1 MSKVVHTGDIGDSLI
16 KDYVDLFSTYSF
28 KNELYAKVSLHV
40 IIGQLLS
47 KPILSPDKKSVRG
60 IPVYYM
66 MGSRKLDT
74 RLHLLLIKPQGTG
87 KGAGFGFVERMARA
101 LGLDF
106 QSLTEAT
113 DAGLV
118 GTLDKD
124 EEGNRVILEGLLASA
139 DIIGMEEA
147 SVLFDLSS
155 DFSKKNMTYMQIT
168 MNALSDSSCFISK
181 KLGPEMIEFK
191 PHASFLLLTYPPDK
205 LVDKLLKTGF
215 MDRIICVFENVT
227 LEDRLHVIKTMSE
240 HINKM
245 TKKDYDKDF
254 DSVRKRLGRVVEF
267 WTKNQNSNTCVEI
280 PKEVH
285 GHLIDVIDEFSR
297 KILDASPK
305 AREKLEHFV
314 SRLYEVLIKLSVHHA
329 ILDMRK
335 TLNVSD
341 VMYARMLYMPIWK
354 NLIISVESL
363 LIISDIERHRRYRIV
378 RQSLEEYDRIVRE
391 EKFPH
396 VRDKV
401 WVRRLTMIEN
411 LQVKWDHCS
420 METASNSL
428 EQLEKHHTNEEMDKT
443 FGRVSKGFHKDKF
456 FERKTVGSLL
466 YLKKIRDLK

>member
-1 MSKVVHTGDIGDSLI
+1 M
-16 KDYVDLFSTYSF
+16 
-28 KNELYAKVSLHV
+28 
-40 IIGQLLS
+40 LS
-47 KPILSPDKKSVRG
+47 RPILTPDKKAVKS

-87 KGAGFGFVERMARA
+87 KGAGFGFVERMAKG

-124 EEGNRVILEGLLASA
+124 DEGNRIILEGLLASA
-139 DIIGMEEA
+139 DIVGLEEA

-168 MNALSDSSCFISK
+168 MNALTDSSCFISK

-215 MDRIICVFENVT
+215 MDRIICVFEDVT
-227 LEDRLHVIKTMSE
+227 LQDRLEVIEQMSE

-245 TKKDYDKDF
+245 SKKDYDKEF
-254 DSVRKRLGRVVEF
+254 EKVRKRLEKVLDF
-267 WTKNQNSNTCVEI
+267 WTKNKNTNTCIKI
-280 PKEVH
+280 PKAVH
-285 GHLIDVIDEFSR
+285 QNLIEVIDEFAR

-305 AREKLEHFV
+305 AREKLEHFI
-314 SRLYEVLIKLSVHHA
+314 SRLYEVLIKLSIHHA
-329 ILDMRK
+329 ILDMRS

-341 VMYARMLYMPIWK
+341 VMYARMLYMPIWT
-354 NLIISVESL
+354 NLIISIESL
-363 LIISDIERHRRYRIV
+363 LIISDVERHRRYRIV
-378 RQSLEEYDRIVRE
+378 RQSLEEYDRILKD

-396 VRDKV
+396 VKDKV
-401 WVRRLTMIEN
+401 WVRRLTMVEN
-411 LQVKWDHCS
+411 LQIKWDHCS
-420 METASNSL
+420 KETASNN
-428 EQLEKHHTNEEMDKT
+428 LEKLEKKDSENNLSR
-443 FGRVSKGFHKDKF
+443 FGRVSRGAEKEKF
-456 FERKTVGSLL
+456 FERRTVGSLP
-466 YLKKIRDLK
+466 YLRKIRDLH